1 MNAMNYRMIARI
13 LGMVLLILAA
23 LLVLPL
29 IAGLYYGENV
39 LNFAVTIAAA
49 AALGGILLLFKP
61 KNRDIYARE
70 GFTAVGLSWILMS
83 LLGALPF
90 VISGDIPSYVDALFE
105 TVSGFTTTGSTLLT
119 DVEAMSRG
127 CMFWRMFTHWIG
139 GMGVLVFIMA
149 VLPMSG
155 EHSMHI
161 MRAEIPGP
169 VVGKLVPRARKTAAI
184 LYLIYMGMTAVET
197 VLLLCGGMS
206 FYDALLHAF
215 ATAGTGGFSTRGAS
229 IAAFDSLYIEVVIS
243 VFMLLF
249 AVNFNLYF
257 LLLMGRVRDV
267 LKNQELRCFG
277 ALVAF
282 SMLTIAWNI
291 SGQYSGFA
299 EALRYSSFTVASIV
313 SSTGFGTADFTQWP
327 QYSQWLLV
335 IIMFVGACAGST
347 GGGLKLSRV
356 MMLLRAAYS
365 DLRHMIWPRRVNRV
379 QMEGQRVEQA
389 AIRAV
394 FSYFTLYMLML
405 LLGTLLISFDGFDTA
420 TNFTAALTCLSN
432 IGPGL
437 GLIGPAGN
445 FSIFSDFSKLLM
457 SFLML
462 AGRLEMYPIL
472 VLFFPSVW
480 KRS

>member
-1 MNAMNYRMIARI
+1 MNYRMIARI
-13 LGMVLLILAA
+13 LGMVLLITAA
-23 LLVLPL
+23 LMLLPL
-29 IAGLYYGENV
+29 IAGLYYGESV
-39 LNFAVTIAAA
+39 LNFIITIAAT
-49 AALGGILLLFKP
+49 AALGGIFLLFKP

-70 GFTAVGLSWILMS
+70 GFAAVGLSWILMS

-90 VISGDIPSYVDALFE
+90 VISGDIPHYVDALFE
-105 TVSGFTTTGSTLLT
+105 TVSGFTTTGSSLLT
-119 DVEAMSRG
+119 DIEGMSRG

-161 MRAEIPGP
+161 MRAEVPGP
-169 VVGKLVPRARKTAAI
+169 VVGKLVPRVRKTAAI
-184 LYLIYMGMTAVET
+184 LYLIYMGLTAIET
-197 VLLLCGGMS
+197 LFLLGGGMS
-206 FYDALLHAF
+206 FFEALLHAF
-215 ATAGTGGFSTRGAS
+215 ATSGTGGFSTRGAS
-229 IAAFDSLYIEVVIS
+229 IAAFNSLYIEIVIS

-257 LLLMGRVRDV
+257 LLLLGRVRDV
-267 LKNQELRCFG
+267 LKNQELRCF
-277 ALVAF
+277 ACIVAF
-282 SMLTIAWNI
+282 SMLSIAWNI

-299 EALRYSSFTVASIV
+299 EALRYSSFTVASLV

-335 IIMFVGACAGST
+335 IIMFIGACAGST

-356 MMLLRAAYS
+356 MLLIRAAFA

-379 QMEGQRVEQA
+379 QMEGQRVEA
-389 AIRAV
+389 AGIRAV
-394 FSYFTLYMLML
+394 FSYFALYMLML

-432 IGPGL
+432 MGPGL
-437 GLIGPAGN
+437 GLIGPNGN

-457 SFLML
+457 SLLML
-462 AGRLEMYPIL
+462 IGRLEIYPIL

-480 KRS
+480 RKS

>member
-1 MNAMNYRMIARI
+1 
-13 LGMVLLILAA
+13 MVLLILAA
-23 LLVLPL
+23 LLALPL
-29 IAGLYYGENV
+29 IAGLCYGENV

-49 AALGGILLLFKP
+49 AALGGIFMLFKP

-83 LLGALPF
+83 LIGALPF

-184 LYLIYMGMTAVET
+184 LYMIYMGLTAIET
-197 VLLLCGGMS
+197 VFLLCGGMS

-267 LKNQELRCFG
+267 LKNQELRCF
-277 ALVAF
+277 LVIVAF

-291 SGQYSGFA
+291 SGQYGGFA
-299 EALRYSSFTVASIV
+299 EALRYSSFTVASLV

-356 MMLLRAAYS
+356 MLLLKAAFS

-394 FSYFTLYMLML
+394 FSYFTLYMLIL

-432 IGPGL
+432 MGPGL
-437 GLIGPAGN
+437 GLIGPSGN

-462 AGRLEMYPIL
+462 AGRLEIYPIL

>member
-1 MNAMNYRMIARI
+1 
-13 LGMVLLILAA
+13 MVLLLTAA
-23 LLVLPL
+23 LMLLPL
-29 IAGLYYGENV
+29 IAGLYYGESV
-39 LNFAVTIAAA
+39 LNFIITIAVTAAI
-49 AALGGILLLFKP
+49 GSIFMCFKP
-61 KNRDIYARE
+61 KNRDIYARD
-70 GFTAVGLSWILMS
+70 GFAAVGLSWIFMS

-90 VISGDIPSYVDALFE
+90 VISGDIPHYVDALFE

-119 DVEAMSRG
+119 DVESMSHG

-184 LYLIYMGMTAVET
+184 LYLIYIGLTAVET

-206 FYDALLHAF
+206 FFDALLHAF

-229 IAAFDSLYIEVVIS
+229 IAAFNSLYIEIVIT

-257 LLLMGRVRDV
+257 LLLLGRVRDV
-267 LKNQELRCFG
+267 LKNQELRCF
-277 ALVAF
+277 AAIVAF
-282 SMLTIAWNI
+282 SMLSIAWNI
-291 SGQYSGFA
+291 SSQYGSFIK
-299 EALRYSSFTVASIV
+299 ALRYSSFTVASLV

-335 IIMFVGACAGST
+335 IIMFIGACAGST

-356 MMLLRAAYS
+356 MLLLRAAFA
-365 DLRHMIWPRRVNRV
+365 DIRHMIWPRRINLV
-379 QMEGQRVEQA
+379 QLEGQRVSPA
-389 AIRAV
+389 GVRAV
-394 FSYFTLYMLML
+394 FSYFSLYMLML
-405 LLGTLLISFDGFDTA
+405 LLGTLLISLDGFDTA

-432 IGPGL
+432 MGPGL
-437 GLIGPAGN
+437 GLIGPNGN

-457 SFLML
+457 SLLML
-462 AGRLEMYPIL
+462 IGRLEIYPIL

>member
-1 MNAMNYRMIARI
+1 MNYRMIARI

-29 IAGLYYGENV
+29 IAGLCYGENV

-49 AALGGILLLFKP
+49 AALGGFFMLFKP

-83 LLGALPF
+83 LIGALPF

-119 DVEAMSRG
+119 DIEAMSRG

-277 ALVAF
+277 VIVAF
-282 SMLTIAWNI
+282 SMLTIAWNTY
-291 SGQYSGFA
+291 GQYGSFA
-299 EALRYSSFTVASIV
+299 EALRYSSFTVASLV

-356 MMLLRAAYS
+356 MLLLKAAFS

-432 IGPGL
+432 MGPGL
-437 GLIGPAGN
+437 GLIGPSGN

-462 AGRLEMYPIL
+462 AGRLEIYPIL
-472 VLFFPSVW
+472 VLLFPSVW

>member
-1 MNAMNYRMIARI
+1 
-13 LGMVLLILAA
+13 MVLLITAA
-23 LLVLPL
+23 LMLLPL
-29 IAGLYYGENV
+29 IAGLYYGESV
-39 LNFAVTIAAA
+39 LNFIITIAAT
-49 AALGGILLLFKP
+49 AALGGIFLLFKP

-70 GFTAVGLSWILMS
+70 GFAAVGLSWILMS

-90 VISGDIPSYVDALFE
+90 VISGDIPHYVDALFE
-105 TVSGFTTTGSTLLT
+105 TVSGFTTTGSSLLT
-119 DVEAMSRG
+119 DIEGMSRG

-161 MRAEIPGP
+161 MRAEVPGP
-169 VVGKLVPRARKTAAI
+169 VVGKLVPRVRKTAAI
-184 LYLIYMGMTAVET
+184 LYLIYMGLTVIET
-197 VLLLCGGMS
+197 LFLLGGGMS
-206 FYDALLHAF
+206 FFEALLHAF

-229 IAAFDSLYIEVVIS
+229 IAAFNSLYIEIVIS

-257 LLLMGRVRDV
+257 LLLLGRVRDV
-267 LKNQELRCFG
+267 LKNQELRCF
-277 ALVAF
+277 ACIVAF
-282 SMLTIAWNI
+282 SMLSIAWNI

-299 EALRYSSFTVASIV
+299 EALRYSSFTVASLV

-335 IIMFVGACAGST
+335 IIMFIGACAGST

-356 MMLLRAAYS
+356 MLLIRAAFA

-379 QMEGQRVEQA
+379 QMEGQRVEA
-389 AIRAV
+389 AGIRAV
-394 FSYFTLYMLML
+394 FSYFALYMLML

-432 IGPGL
+432 MGPGL
-437 GLIGPAGN
+437 GLIGPNGN

-457 SFLML
+457 SLLML
-462 AGRLEMYPIL
+462 IGRLEIYPVL

-480 KRS
+480 RKN

>member
-1 MNAMNYRMIARI
+1 MNYRMIARI

-23 LLVLPL
+23 LLLLPL
-29 IAGLYYGENV
+29 IAGLCYGENV

-49 AALGGILLLFKP
+49 AALGGIFMLFKP

-83 LLGALPF
+83 LIGALPF

-184 LYLIYMGMTAVET
+184 LYLIYMSMTAVEMI
-197 VLLLCGGMS
+197 LLLCGGMS

-215 ATAGTGGFSTRGAS
+215 ATAGTGGFSTRGAG

-277 ALVAF
+277 VCVAF
-282 SMLTIAWNI
+282 SMLTVAWNI
-291 SGQYSGFA
+291 SGQYGGFA
-299 EALRYSSFTVASIV
+299 EALRYSSFTVASLV

-327 QYSQWLLV
+327 QFTQWVLLML
-335 IIMFVGACAGST
+335 MFVGACAGST
-347 GGGLKLSRV
+347 GGGLKVSRFI
-356 MMLLRAAYS
+356 MLVKSAAS
-365 DLRHMIWPRRVNRV
+365 DVRRMIHPRRVTRI
-379 QMEGQRVEQA
+379 QLDGSRVE
-389 AIRAV
+389 
-394 FSYFTLYMLML
+394 S
-405 LLGTLLISFDGFDTA
+405 GTLKAVYTYFLIYVLIIVAGTMVVSLDGYDMT
-420 TNFTAALTCLSN
+420 TNFTAALACISN
-432 IGPGL
+432 IGPGM
-437 GLIGPAGN
+437 GQIGPASCFN
-445 FSIFSDFSKLLM
+445 IFSTPVKMVLAVI
-457 SFLML
+457 ML
-462 AGRLEMYPIL
+462 FGRLELHPIL
-472 VLFFPSVW
+472 VFFAPTTW
-480 KRS
+480 RK

>member
-1 MNAMNYRMIARI
+1 MNYRMITYI
-13 LGMVLLILAA
+13 LGWILLFEGMFLAVPSITALAFGESALWTYLLSASVCLLIGSLLILK
-23 LLVLPL
+23 
-29 IAGLYYGENV
+29 
-39 LNFAVTIAAA
+39 
-49 AALGGILLLFKP
+49 KP
-61 KNRDIYARE
+61 EKRQLYARE
-70 GFTAVGLSWILMS
+70 GCVIVSLSWIVLS
-83 LLGALPF
+83 AFGALPF
-90 VISGDIPSYVDALFE
+90 YLSGEIPNFIDALFE
-105 TVSGFTTTGSTLLT
+105 SVSGFTTTGASILS
-119 DVEAMSRG
+119 DVEAISHASR
-127 CMFWRMFTHWIG
+127 MWRSFTHWVG

-184 LYLIYMGMTAVET
+184 LYIIYMGLTAIET
-197 VLLLCGGMS
+197 VFLLCGGMS
-206 FYDALLHAF
+206 FYDAMLHAF
-215 ATAGTGGFSTRGAS
+215 ATAGTGGFSTRGAG

-277 ALVAF
+277 VFVAF
-282 SMLTIAWNI
+282 SMLTVAWNI
-291 SGQYSGFA
+291 SGQYGGFA
-299 EALRYSSFTVASIV
+299 EALRYSSFTVASLV

-356 MMLLRAAYS
+356 MMLLKAAFS
-365 DLRHMIWPRRVNRV
+365 DMRRVIWPRRVSRL
-379 QMEGQRVEQA
+379 QMEGQRVEQTV
-389 AIRAV
+389 IRAV
-394 FSYFTLYMLML
+394 FSYSTLYMLL
-405 LLGTLLISFDGFDTA
+405 VLAGTLLISFDGFDTA

-432 IGPGL
+432 MGPGL

-445 FSIFSDFSKLLM
+445 FSIFSDLSKLLM

-462 AGRLEMYPIL
+462 AGRLELYPIL

>member
-1 MNAMNYRMIARI
+1 MIARI

-23 LLVLPL
+23 LMLLPL
-29 IAGLYYGENV
+29 IAGLCYGENV
-39 LNFAVTIAAA
+39 LSFIITIALTAA
-49 AALGGILLLFKP
+49 VGGIFMCFKP
-61 KNRDIYARE
+61 KTRDIYARE

-90 VISGDIPSYVDALFE
+90 VISGDIPHYVDALFE

-119 DVEAMSRG
+119 DVESMSRG

-161 MRAEIPGP
+161 MRAEVPGP
-169 VVGKLVPRARKTAAI
+169 IVGKLVPRARKTAAI
-184 LYLIYMGMTAVET
+184 LYMIYMGLTAVET
-197 VLLLCGGMS
+197 VFLLCGGMS

-229 IAAFDSLYIEVVIS
+229 IAAFDSLYIEIVIS

-249 AVNFNLYF
+249 SVNFNLYF
-257 LLLMGRVRDV
+257 LLLLGRVRDV
-267 LKNQELRCFG
+267 LKNQELRCF
-277 ALVAF
+277 AAIVAF
-282 SMLTIAWNI
+282 SMLSIAWNI
-291 SGQYSGFA
+291 SGQYGSFA
-299 EALRYSSFTVASIV
+299 EALRYSSFTVASLV

-327 QYSQWLLV
+327 QFSQWLLV
-335 IIMFVGACAGST
+335 IIMFIGACAGST

-356 MMLLRAAYS
+356 MLLLRAAFA

-379 QMEGQRVEQA
+379 QLEGQRVDPA
-389 AIRAV
+389 GVRAV
-394 FSYFTLYMLML
+394 FSYFSLYMLIL
-405 LLGTLLISFDGFDTA
+405 LLGTLLISLDGFDTA
-420 TNFTAALTCLSN
+420 TNFTSALTCLSN
-432 IGPGL
+432 MGPGL

-445 FSIFSDFSKLLM
+445 FSIFSDLSKLLM
-457 SFLML
+457 SLLML
-462 AGRLEMYPIL
+462 IGRLEIYPIL

>member
-1 MNAMNYRMIARI
+1 MIARI

-29 IAGLYYGENV
+29 IAGLCYGENV

-49 AALGGILLLFKP
+49 AALGGIFMLFKP

-83 LLGALPF
+83 LIGALPF

-184 LYLIYMGMTAVET
+184 LYMIYMGLTAIET
-197 VLLLCGGMS
+197 VFLLCGGMS

-267 LKNQELRCFG
+267 LKNQELRCF
-277 ALVAF
+277 LVIVAF

-291 SGQYSGFA
+291 SGQYGGFA
-299 EALRYSSFTVASIV
+299 EALRYSSFTVASLV

-356 MMLLRAAYS
+356 MLLLKAAFS

-389 AIRAV
+389 AIWAV
-394 FSYFTLYMLML
+394 FSYFTLYMLVL

-432 IGPGL
+432 MGPGL
-437 GLIGPAGN
+437 GLIGPSGN

-462 AGRLEMYPIL
+462 AGRLEIYPIL

>member
-1 MNAMNYRMIARI
+1 MNYRMIARI

-29 IAGLYYGENV
+29 IAGLCYGENV
-39 LNFAVTIAAA
+39 LNFVVTIAAT
-49 AALGGILLLFKP
+49 AALGGIFMLFKP

-83 LLGALPF
+83 LIGALPF

-184 LYLIYMGMTAVET
+184 LYMIYMGLTAIET
-197 VLLLCGGMS
+197 VFLLCGGMS

-215 ATAGTGGFSTRGAS
+215 ATAGTGGFSTRGAG

-267 LKNQELRCFG
+267 LKNQELRCF
-277 ALVAF
+277 LVIVAF

-291 SGQYSGFA
+291 SGQYGGFA
-299 EALRYSSFTVASIV
+299 EALRYSSFTVASLV

-356 MMLLRAAYS
+356 MLLLKAAFS

-394 FSYFTLYMLML
+394 FSYFTLYMLIL

-432 IGPGL
+432 MGPGL
-437 GLIGPAGN
+437 GLIGPSGN

-462 AGRLEMYPIL
+462 AGRLEIYPIL

>member
-1 MNAMNYRMIARI
+1 MNYRMIARI

-29 IAGLYYGENV
+29 IAGLCYGENV

-49 AALGGILLLFKP
+49 AALGGIFMLFKP

-83 LLGALPF
+83 LIGALPF

-184 LYLIYMGMTAVET
+184 LYMIYMGLTAIET
-197 VLLLCGGMS
+197 VFLLCGGMS

-215 ATAGTGGFSTRGAS
+215 ATAGTGGFSTRGAG

-267 LKNQELRCFG
+267 LKNQELRCF
-277 ALVAF
+277 LVIVAF

-291 SGQYSGFA
+291 SGQYGGFA
-299 EALRYSSFTVASIV
+299 EALRYSSFTVASLV

-356 MMLLRAAYS
+356 MLLLKAAFS

-394 FSYFTLYMLML
+394 FSYSTLYMLL
-405 LLGTLLISFDGFDTA
+405 LLAGTLLISFDGFDTA

-432 IGPGL
+432 MGPGL

-445 FSIFSDFSKLLM
+445 FSIFSDLSKLLM

-462 AGRLEMYPIL
+462 AGRLELYPIL

>member
-1 MNAMNYRMIARI
+1 MNYRMIARI

-29 IAGLYYGENV
+29 IAGLCYGENV

-49 AALGGILLLFKP
+49 AALGGIFMLFKP
-61 KNRDIYARE
+61 INRDIYARE

-83 LLGALPF
+83 LIGALPF

-277 ALVAF
+277 VIVAF
-282 SMLTIAWNI
+282 SMLTIAWNT
-291 SGQYSGFA
+291 SGQYGSFA
-299 EALRYSSFTVASIV
+299 EALRYSSFTVASLV

-356 MMLLRAAYS
+356 MLLLKAAFS

-432 IGPGL
+432 MGPGL
-437 GLIGPAGN
+437 GLIGPSGN

-462 AGRLEMYPIL
+462 AGRLEIYPIL
-472 VLFFPSVW
+472 VLLFPSVW

>member
-1 MNAMNYRMIARI
+1 
-13 LGMVLLILAA
+13 MVLLITAA
-23 LLVLPL
+23 LMLLPL
-29 IAGLYYGENV
+29 IAGLYYGESV
-39 LNFAVTIAAA
+39 LNFIITIAAT
-49 AALGGILLLFKP
+49 AALGGIFLLFKP

-70 GFTAVGLSWILMS
+70 GFAAVGLSWILMS

-90 VISGDIPSYVDALFE
+90 VISGDIPHYVDALFE

-119 DVEAMSRG
+119 DIEGMSRG

-161 MRAEIPGP
+161 MRAEVPGP
-169 VVGKLVPRARKTAAI
+169 VVGKLVPRVRKTAAI
-184 LYLIYMGMTAVET
+184 LYLIYMGLTAIET
-197 VLLLCGGMS
+197 LFLLGGGMS
-206 FYDALLHAF
+206 FFEALLHAF

-229 IAAFDSLYIEVVIS
+229 ITAFNSLYIEIVIS

-257 LLLMGRVRDV
+257 LLLLGRVRDV
-267 LKNQELRCFG
+267 LKNQELRCF
-277 ALVAF
+277 ACIVAF
-282 SMLTIAWNI
+282 SMLSIAWNI

-299 EALRYSSFTVASIV
+299 EALRYSSFTVASLV

-335 IIMFVGACAGST
+335 IIMFIGACAGST

-356 MMLLRAAYS
+356 MLLIRAAFA

-379 QMEGQRVEQA
+379 QMEGQRVEA
-389 AIRAV
+389 AGIRAV
-394 FSYFTLYMLML
+394 FSYFALYMLML

-432 IGPGL
+432 MGPGL
-437 GLIGPAGN
+437 GLIGPNGN

-457 SFLML
+457 SLLML
-462 AGRLEMYPIL
+462 IGRLEIYPIL

-480 KRS
+480 RKS

>member
-1 MNAMNYRMIARI
+1 MIARI

-29 IAGLYYGENV
+29 IAGLCYGENV

-49 AALGGILLLFKP
+49 AALGGIFMLFKP

-83 LLGALPF
+83 LIGALPF
-90 VISGDIPSYVDALFE
+90 VIRGDIPSYVDALFE

-184 LYLIYMGMTAVET
+184 LYMIYMGLTAIET
-197 VLLLCGGMS
+197 VFLLCGGMS

-267 LKNQELRCFG
+267 LKNQELRCF
-277 ALVAF
+277 LVIVAF

-291 SGQYSGFA
+291 SGQYGGFA
-299 EALRYSSFTVASIV
+299 EALRYSSFTVASLV

-356 MMLLRAAYS
+356 MLLLKAAFS

-394 FSYFTLYMLML
+394 FSYFTLYMLIL

-432 IGPGL
+432 MGPGL
-437 GLIGPAGN
+437 GLIGPSGN

-462 AGRLEMYPIL
+462 AGRLEIYPIL

>member
-1 MNAMNYRMIARI
+1 MIARI

-29 IAGLYYGENV
+29 IAGLCYGENV

-49 AALGGILLLFKP
+49 AALGGIFMLFKP

-83 LLGALPF
+83 LIGALPF

-184 LYLIYMGMTAVET
+184 LYMIYMGLTAIET
-197 VLLLCGGMS
+197 VFLLCGDMS

-215 ATAGTGGFSTRGAS
+215 ATAGTGGFSTRGAG

-267 LKNQELRCFG
+267 LKNQELRCF
-277 ALVAF
+277 LVIVAF

-291 SGQYSGFA
+291 SGQYGGFA
-299 EALRYSSFTVASIV
+299 EALRYSSFTVASLV

-356 MMLLRAAYS
+356 MLLLKAAFS

-394 FSYFTLYMLML
+394 FSYFTLYMLIL

-432 IGPGL
+432 MGPGL
-437 GLIGPAGN
+437 GLIGPSGN

-462 AGRLEMYPIL
+462 AGRLEIYPIL

>member
-1 MNAMNYRMIARI
+1 
-13 LGMVLLILAA
+13 MVLLITAA
-23 LLVLPL
+23 LMLLPL
-29 IAGLYYGENV
+29 IAGLYYGESV
-39 LNFAVTIAAA
+39 LNFIITIAAT
-49 AALGGILLLFKP
+49 AALGGIFLLFKP

-70 GFTAVGLSWILMS
+70 GFAAVGLSWILMS

-90 VISGDIPSYVDALFE
+90 VISGDIPHYVDALFE

-119 DVEAMSRG
+119 DIEGMSRG

-161 MRAEIPGP
+161 MRAEVPGP
-169 VVGKLVPRARKTAAI
+169 VVGKLVPRVRKTAAI
-184 LYLIYMGMTAVET
+184 LYLIYMGLTAIET
-197 VLLLCGGMS
+197 LFLLGGGMS
-206 FYDALLHAF
+206 FFEALLHAF

-229 IAAFDSLYIEVVIS
+229 IAAFNSLYIEIVIS

-257 LLLMGRVRDV
+257 LLLLGRVRDV
-267 LKNQELRCFG
+267 LKNQELRCF
-277 ALVAF
+277 ACIVAF
-282 SMLTIAWNI
+282 SMLSIAWNI
-291 SGQYSGFA
+291 SEQYSGFA
-299 EALRYSSFTVASIV
+299 EALRYSSFTVASLV

-335 IIMFVGACAGST
+335 IIMFIGACAGST

-356 MMLLRAAYS
+356 MLLIRAAFA

-379 QMEGQRVEQA
+379 QMEGQRVEA
-389 AIRAV
+389 AGIRAV
-394 FSYFTLYMLML
+394 FSYFALYMLML

-432 IGPGL
+432 MGPGL
-437 GLIGPAGN
+437 GLIGPNGN

-457 SFLML
+457 SLLML
-462 AGRLEMYPIL
+462 IGRLEIYPIL

-480 KRS
+480 RKS

>member
-1 MNAMNYRMIARI
+1 MNTRMIARSLGLI
-13 LGMVLLILAA
+13 LLCLAVLLL
-23 LLVLPL
+23 LPL
-29 IAGLYYGENV
+29 IAGLYYGESV
-39 LNFAVTIAAA
+39 LGFIVTIAISAA
-49 AALGGILLLFKP
+49 AAFVLTRFKP
-61 KNRDIYARE
+61 ESTDISARE
-70 GFTAVGLSWILMS
+70 GFVIVGMGWILLS
-83 LLGALPF
+83 AIGALPF
-90 VISGDIPSYVDALFE
+90 VISGDIPNYIDALFE
-105 TVSGFTTTGSTLLT
+105 TASGLTTTGATIMT
-119 DVEAMSRG
+119 DIEAMSRG
-127 CMFWRMFTHWIG
+127 GMFWRMFTHWIG

-184 LYLIYMGMTAVET
+184 LYIIYMGLTAIET
-197 VLLLCGGMS
+197 VFLLCGGMS
-206 FYDALLHAF
+206 FYDAMLHAF
-215 ATAGTGGFSTRGAS
+215 ATAGTGGFSTRGAG

-277 ALVAF
+277 VCVAF
-282 SMLTIAWNI
+282 SMLTVAWNI
-291 SGQYSGFA
+291 SGQYGGFA
-299 EALRYSSFTVASIV
+299 EALRYSSFTVASLV

-356 MMLLRAAYS
+356 MMLLKAAFS
-365 DLRHMIWPRRVNRV
+365 DMRRVIWPRRVSRL
-379 QMEGQRVEQA
+379 QMEGQRVEQTV
-389 AIRAV
+389 IRAV
-394 FSYFTLYMLML
+394 FSYSTLYMLL
-405 LLGTLLISFDGFDTA
+405 LLAGTLLISFDGFDTT

-432 IGPGL
+432 MGPGL

-445 FSIFSDFSKLLM
+445 FSIFSDLSKLLM

-462 AGRLEMYPIL
+462 AGRLELYPIL

>member
-1 MNAMNYRMIARI
+1 MNYRMIARI

-29 IAGLYYGENV
+29 IAGLCYGENV

-49 AALGGILLLFKP
+49 AALGGIFMLFKP

-83 LLGALPF
+83 LIGALPF

-119 DVEAMSRG
+119 DIEAMSRG

-184 LYLIYMGMTAVET
+184 LYIIYMGLTAIET
-197 VLLLCGGMS
+197 VFLLCGGMS
-206 FYDALLHAF
+206 FYDAMLHAF
-215 ATAGTGGFSTRGAS
+215 ATAGTGGFSTRGAG

-267 LKNQELRCFG
+267 LKKSGAALLRRVRSLLDAHRRLEHFRTVRRLRRG
-277 ALVAF
+277 TALFVVHGRLARQ
-282 SMLTIAWNI
+282 
-291 SGQYSGFA
+291 QYRLRHSGFHAVAAVFAVAAGDNHVRRRLRGQHRRRTQALARDDAA
-299 EALRYSSFTVASIV
+299 ESRVFRHAARDMAAPRQPSADGRAARGADGD
-313 SSTGFGTADFTQWP
+313 TGGVLVFHAVYAPGAGRNTAD
-327 QYSQWLLV
+327 LL
-335 IIMFVGACAGST
+335 
-347 GGGLKLSRV
+347 
-356 MMLLRAAYS
+356 
-365 DLRHMIWPRRVNRV
+365 
-379 QMEGQRVEQA
+379 
-389 AIRAV
+389 
-394 FSYFTLYMLML
+394 
-405 LLGTLLISFDGFDTA
+405 
-420 TNFTAALTCLSN
+420 
-432 IGPGL
+432 
-437 GLIGPAGN
+437 
-445 FSIFSDFSKLLM
+445 
-457 SFLML
+457 
-462 AGRLEMYPIL
+462 
-472 VLFFPSVW
+472 
-480 KRS
+480 

>member
-1 MNAMNYRMIARI
+1 MNYRMLGYVLGRI
-13 LGMVLLILAA
+13 FMVEAA
-23 LLVLPL
+23 LLLPPSIVAVIHGEWSCLFAFVVTAVGLAVL
-29 IAGLYYGENV
+29 GLV
-39 LNFAVTIAAA
+39 LGLRSPANTA
-49 AALGGILLLFKP
+49 
-61 KNRDIYARE
+61 IYARE
-70 GFTAVGLSWILMS
+70 GLVIVALAWVLMS
-83 LLGALPF
+83 VFGALPF
-90 VISGDIPSYVDALFE
+90 IISGDIPFFVDAFFE
-105 TVSGFTTTGSTLLT
+105 TVSGFTTTGSSILR
-119 DVEAMSRG
+119 DVEAMSYS
-127 CMFWRMFTHWIG
+127 MLFWRSFTHWVG

-184 LYLIYMGMTAVET
+184 LYLIYMSMTAVEMI
-197 VLLLCGGMS
+197 LLLCGGMS

-215 ATAGTGGFSTRGAS
+215 ATAGTGGFSTRGAG

-277 ALVAF
+277 VFVAF
-282 SMLTIAWNI
+282 SMLTVAWNI
-291 SGQYSGFA
+291 SGQYGGFA
-299 EALRYSSFTVASIV
+299 EALRYSSFTVASLV

-356 MMLLRAAYS
+356 MMLLKAAFS
-365 DLRHMIWPRRVNRV
+365 DMRRVIWPRRVSRL
-379 QMEGQRVEQA
+379 QMEGQRVEQTV
-389 AIRAV
+389 IRAV
-394 FSYFTLYMLML
+394 FSYSTLYMLL
-405 LLGTLLISFDGFDTA
+405 LLAGTLLISFDGFDTT

-432 IGPGL
+432 MGPGL

-462 AGRLEMYPIL
+462 AGRLELYPIL

>member
-1 MNAMNYRMIARI
+1 MNYRMIARI

-29 IAGLYYGENV
+29 IAGLCYGENV

-49 AALGGILLLFKP
+49 AALGGIFMLFKP

-83 LLGALPF
+83 LIGALPF

-184 LYLIYMGMTAVET
+184 LYIIYMGLTAIET
-197 VLLLCGGMS
+197 VFLLCGGMS
-206 FYDALLHAF
+206 FYDAMLHAF
-215 ATAGTGGFSTRGAS
+215 ATAGTGGFSTRGAG

-277 ALVAF
+277 VCVAF
-282 SMLTIAWNI
+282 SMLTVAWNI
-291 SGQYSGFA
+291 SGQYGGFA
-299 EALRYSSFTVASIV
+299 EALRYSSFTVASLV

-335 IIMFVGACAGST
+335 IIMFVARDDAAESRVFRHAARDMAAPRQPSADGRAAGGADGDT
-347 GGGLKLSRV
+347 GGVLV
-356 MMLLRAAYS
+356 F
-365 DLRHMIWPRRVNRV
+365 H
-379 QMEGQRVEQA
+379 
-389 AIRAV
+389 AV
-394 FSYFTLYMLML
+394 Y
-405 LLGTLLISFDGFDTA
+405 A
-420 TNFTAALTCLSN
+420 HA
-432 IGPGL
+432 
-437 GLIGPAGN
+437 
-445 FSIFSDFSKLLM
+445 
-457 SFLML
+457 
-462 AGRLEMYPIL
+462 AGRNTADLL
-472 VLFFPSVW
+472 
-480 KRS
+480 